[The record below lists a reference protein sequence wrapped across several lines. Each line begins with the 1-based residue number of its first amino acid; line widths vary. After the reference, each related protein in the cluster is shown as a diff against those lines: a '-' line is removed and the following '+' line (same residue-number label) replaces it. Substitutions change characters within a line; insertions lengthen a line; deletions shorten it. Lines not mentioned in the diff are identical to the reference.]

1 MNVPLLTVPEKRWAC
16 PSCGKLA
23 VTREALPHTEFH
35 HCPKLGITA
44 PMVELRTADL
54 DPMSVRHVVVERDD
68 YIGDEDV
75 TLTDSGRP
83 VMAVDLERADGSN
96 DRAVFAGAAHASV
109 SL

>member
-1 MNVPLLTVPEKRWAC
+1 MIPILTVPEKRWAC

-23 VTREALPHTEFH
+23 VTREAQPHTEFH
-35 HCPKLGITA
+35 HCPALGITA
-44 PMVELRTADL
+44 PMVELHGAELDL
-54 DPMSVRHVVVERDD
+54 RAARHVVVERED
-68 YIGDEDV
+68 YVGDEDV
-75 TLTDSGRP
+75 TLSDSGRP